1 MHIFALVYGIYAM
14 SRLNMDFD
22 NEEDKS
28 IDALKREYGI
38 KQTTELMRFIIKHQS
53 KLIANSSPQRNV

>member
-1 MHIFALVYGIYAM
+1 M

-22 NEEDKS
+22 KEEDRS

-38 KQTTELMRFIIKHQS
+38 KQTTELMRFLIRTHS
-53 KLIANSSPQRNV
+53 KSITSPTPQTNTT